1 MCQALAS
8 DEEDDEDE
16 RVGHRGGGRGGGGGG
31 GGRGGGG
38 GGGRGPLP
46 QAVTD
51 PNELTSA
58 LMKALRVGEEEEG
71 EIFALQ
77 KRQKQKQPSYI
88 YHNFFLY
95 TCNCKI
101 TNCCNFTDLI
111 ICITT
116 PHQYFSFRVSIIR
129 GSTVI
134 LCRLPPVQWPP
145 GQRPHSG

>member
-16 RVGHRGGGRGGGGGG
+16 RVGHRGGGRGG
-31 GGRGGGG
+31 GGGG

-77 KRQKQKQPSYI
+77 KRQKQPSNI

-95 TCNCKI
+95 TCHCKLQI
-101 TNCCNFTDLI
+101 AATLQI
-111 ICITT
+111 
-116 PHQYFSFRVSIIR
+116 
-129 GSTVI
+129 
-134 LCRLPPVQWPP
+134 
-145 GQRPHSG
+145 